1 MSMDLFENSS
11 VLYVMILCNS
21 VLLTVCLTF
30 E

>member
-1 MSMDLFENSS
+1 MSMDLFDNSS
-11 VLYVMILCNS
+11 VLYVMILYNS